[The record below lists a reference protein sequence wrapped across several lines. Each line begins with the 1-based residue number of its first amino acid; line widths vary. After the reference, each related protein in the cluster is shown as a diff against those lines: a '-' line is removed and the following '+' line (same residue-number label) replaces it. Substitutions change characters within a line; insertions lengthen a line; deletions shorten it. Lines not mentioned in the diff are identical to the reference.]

1 MTIQQTKTRY
11 SDEFSF
17 YANDAIIGKSID
29 MYGEYSQIEVDFLLQ
44 FLTKNTVVYDI
55 GANIGYHTTA
65 FASRAGHVF
74 AFEPHPKTFQLL
86 AKNTEHLENV
96 TLFNYAVSNFDGRSR
111 CYDYDTD
118 VEANYGAVSV
128 DDEKGILEIKCMSLN
143 QTDMTLP
150 DLIKIDVEGSELA
163 VIQGCIDLIK
173 RKNPVVYYEAH
184 ETVHLPEIY
193 QLLSPLN
200 YKFHWVPVRNYN
212 PNNLN
217 QVEENI
223 FGNSALHSIIAWPA
237 NLPDLDLHPVKD
249 AHDSLERLYA
259 DQGITYIR

>member
-1 MTIQQTKTRY
+1 MTIRQTKTRY
-11 SDEFSF
+11 SDAFCF
-17 YANDAIIGKSID
+17 YTNDAIIGRSIAL
-29 MYGEYSQIEVDFLLQ
+29 YREYSQIEVDFLLQ
-44 FLTKNTVVYDI
+44 FLNKDTVVYDI

-86 AKNTEHLENV
+86 AKNTEHMDNV
-96 TLFNYAVSNFDGRSR
+96 TLFNCAVSNFNGQSR
-111 CYDYDTD
+111 CYDYDTE

-128 DDEKGILEIKCMSLN
+128 DDEKGLVEIKCMSLN
-143 QTDMTLP
+143 LADITLP

-163 VIQGCIDLIK
+163 VIQGCIELIK

-200 YKFHWVPVRNYN
+200 YKFYWVPVRNYN
-212 PNNLN
+212 PDNFN

-223 FGNSALHSIIAWPA
+223 FGNSALHSIVAWPA
-237 NLPDLDLHPVKD
+237 NFPDLDLHPVQG
-249 AHDSLERLYA
+249 ANDSLERLYG
-259 DQGITYIR
+259 DMGVVYNR